1 MQHSL
6 WLINDKLSYVYGW
19 TYGCFIWVH
28 RKLVIKNLKWYR
40 NRFVTKNLRTR
51 VVGKRSSE
59 DREAG
64 KFLVETSKVGKVS
77 VLVEKYRSKLGSFS
91 AVGNFLLMLVSYL
104 FNFDRPF
111 HLQVFF
117 QLPFTHVPHN
127 LSLNEMVKF
136 PRPKAREA
144 LEFHN
149 EVRR

>member
-1 MQHSL
+1 MHSL
-6 WLINDKLSYVYGW
+6 WLIIR
-19 TYGCFIWVH
+19 IWLNIWMFHLGAPEVGY
-28 RKLVIKNLKWYR
+28 KKTVTVKWYR

-77 VLVEKYRSKLGSFS
+77 VLVEKYWSKLGSFS
-91 AVGNFLLMLVSYL
+91 AFGKFLLMLVSYL

-117 QLPFTHVPHN
+117 FQLPFTHVSHN